1 MTYKHRYK
9 WEWFKKHIFVT
20 YIGHL
25 LDKYNKRKHGKQL
38 INEQRQ
44 YQSLQRAV
52 LLCSSRACE
61 GWIPPPLAL
70 PPSFTRDRSALT
82 MGQQNICQTI
92 EQPHA
97 VINMAIHSHGH
108 AADFSGL
115 VNYNTLFT
123 RTYDTRYFGELIRTK
138 DRFEIR
144 SIIWATK
151 GWGEKW
157 LISILRA
164 EVYTKCQV
172 QFKSIELWRW

>member
-61 GWIPPPLAL
+61 G
-70 PPSFTRDRSALT
+70 
-82 MGQQNICQTI
+82 
-92 EQPHA
+92 
-97 VINMAIHSHGH
+97 
-108 AADFSGL
+108 
-115 VNYNTLFT
+115 
-123 RTYDTRYFGELIRTK
+123 
-138 DRFEIR
+138 
-144 SIIWATK
+144 
-151 GWGEKW
+151 
-157 LISILRA
+157 
-164 EVYTKCQV
+164 
-172 QFKSIELWRW
+172 